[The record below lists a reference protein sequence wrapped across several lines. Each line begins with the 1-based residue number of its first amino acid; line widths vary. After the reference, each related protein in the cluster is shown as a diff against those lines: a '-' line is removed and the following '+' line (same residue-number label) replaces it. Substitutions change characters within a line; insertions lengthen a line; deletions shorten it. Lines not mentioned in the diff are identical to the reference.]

1 MRTNNRRSSFATLL
15 LLAIGLPGFIGILV
29 VQAQV
34 NPFQPKTVIS
44 NLQAASTS
52 TSTPTITQTNPAP
65 PSATLASLPVLN
77 LTAPPIASSLTLYAF
92 IRAPNGPVARPYVLL
107 TAFASIPRTGSV
119 FITGF
124 ADNQEFICT
133 TTPCVLYLQPGTTR
147 FVFRAYSDTGE
158 TSDEVIASVRV
169 SQVENGFLV
178 VIESIS
184 QFTVFTDSCSL
195 VWGLDNAEEVS
206 WDNFVQFPYQINT
219 RKTLHYLATQL
230 LLTGIVDAS
239 DCPAGGL
246 SIGLEW
252 PTACGLERATS
263 KMIEWQN
270 QYDDYIWLV
279 SRDDGIPPKIL
290 KTLLEIESQFWP
302 GNQRFYVDEIG
313 LGQVNQLGMDVLLR
327 RDPALYQ
334 KFCATVLSDCT
345 RPYLS
350 LEPIQQAMIRGAVVS
365 SMDATCPTC
374 PNGVDLA
381 KAKESV
387 LLIGKLLEAN
397 CQQVEAILDEVIVPD
412 PDADAA
418 TATAAVATL
427 AAGGDTSATTY
438 EDLWRFTLSSYH
450 NGSSCLRDAIQTVR
464 KAHLPVTWENVSQ
477 ELTCRGGADYVDGFM
492 DTLFAFDLYLYEPSD
507 ADILITQAT
516 IVPTRTPVPTPTVFI
531 SSAQVRV
538 QVFMD
543 RNANN
548 TPEEGEWIDAMTVLL
563 TTSTNQQITQRTQNG
578 IAIFDMSGYTP
589 GIGITVSL
597 PGLYRSESFELPEEG
612 EVTVT
617 FMFEQ
622 PPLPTVLP

>member
-1 MRTNNRRSSFATLL
+1 MRPNKRHSSFVALL
-15 LLAIGLPGFIGILV
+15 ILAIGLPGFIGILA

-147 FVFRAYSDTGE
+147 FVFRAHSDTGE

-206 WDNFVQFPYQINT
+206 WDDFVQFPYQINT

-350 LEPIQQAMIRGAVVS
+350 LEPLQQAMIRGAVVS

-418 TATAAVATL
+418 TATAAVATV

-450 NGSSCLRDAIQTVR
+450 NGSSCLRDAVQTVR

-492 DTLFAFDLYLYEPSD
+492 DTLFSFDLYLYEPSD

-538 QVFMD
+538 EVFMD

-563 TTSTNQQITQRTQNG
+563 TTSTNQQITQRTQSG

>member
-1 MRTNNRRSSFATLL
+1 MQTNKRRSSFATLL
-15 LLAIGLPGFIGILV
+15 LFAIGLPGFIGILV
-29 VQAQV
+29 VQAKV
-34 NPFQPKTVIS
+34 NADQPKAVIS
-44 NLQAASTS
+44 QLQAASTS
-52 TSTPTITQTNPAP
+52 TWTPTFTQTNPVP
-65 PSATLASLPVLN
+65 LSPTLTSLPIVN
-77 LTAPPIASSLTLYAF
+77 LTAPPIASSLTLFAF
-92 IRAPNGPVARPYVLL
+92 IRAPSGPVARPYVIL
-107 TAFASIPRTGSV
+107 TAFASIPRSGSV
-119 FITGF
+119 VIRGLANT
-124 ADNQEFICT
+124 QEFFCAA
-133 TTPCVLYLQPGTTR
+133 TPCLIYLEPGTTR
-147 FVFRAYSDTGE
+147 FVFRAYSDAGE
-158 TSDEVIASVRV
+158 TSEEVIASVNV
-169 SQVENGFLV
+169 SQVENGYLV
-178 VIESIS
+178 IIESVS
-184 QFTVFTDSCSL
+184 QFTVFTNSCSL
-195 VWGLDNAEEVS
+195 IWGVDSDQDAT

-246 SIGLEW
+246 SIGLDW
-252 PTACGLERATS
+252 PTACGLERAAS

-290 KTLLEIESQFWP
+290 KTLIEVESQFWP
-302 GNQRFYVDEIG
+302 GNQRFYLDEYG

-334 KFCATVLSDCT
+334 NFCATVLSDCT

-350 LEPIQQAMIRGAVVS
+350 LEPSQQAMIRGAVVS
-365 SMDATCPTC
+365 SMDANCPTC
-374 PNGVDLA
+374 PNGLDLNE
-381 KAKESV
+381 AKESV

-397 CQQVEAILDEVIVPD
+397 CQQVEAILNQAIPPD

-418 TATAAVATL
+418 TATAAVATV
-427 AAGGDTSATTY
+427 AAGGSTGNTTY

-450 NGSSCLRDAIQTVR
+450 NGSSCLQDAIQTVR
-464 KAHLPVTWENVSQ
+464 KAHLPVTWENVSE

-492 DTLFAFDLYLYEPSD
+492 SNLFSFDLYLYEPSD

-516 IVPTRTPVPTPTVFI
+516 FVPTRTPVPTPTVFI
-531 SSAQVRV
+531 SSARVRV

-548 TPEEGEWIDAMTVLL
+548 LPEEGEWIDSMTVLL

-578 IAIFDMSGYTP
+578 IAIFDMSGFMP

-597 PGLYRSESFELPEEG
+597 PGLYRSESFELPEQG

-622 PPLPTVLP
+622 PALPTVLP

>member
-1 MRTNNRRSSFATLL
+1 MRTHHRRSSFTALL
-15 LLAIGLPGFIGILV
+15 LFAIGLPGFIGILA
-29 VQAQV
+29 VQA
-34 NPFQPKTVIS
+34 NANTYQPGTVIS
-44 NLQAASTS
+44 KLQAQSTS
-52 TSTPTITQTNPAP
+52 TWTPTFTQTNPAP
-65 PSATLASLPVLN
+65 PSPDSTSLPVSN
-77 LTAPPIASSLTLYAF
+77 LTAPPIATSLTLFAF
-92 IRAPNGPVARPYVLL
+92 IRAPNGQVVRPYVIL
-107 TAFASIPRTGSV
+107 TAFASIPRSGSV
-119 FITGF
+119 FLSGF
-124 ADNQEFICT
+124 ADTREFICAAP
-133 TTPCVLYLQPGTTR
+133 PCVIYLEPGTTS

-158 TSDEVIASVRV
+158 ASEEIIASVRV
-169 SQVENGFLV
+169 SQVENGYLV
-178 VIESIS
+178 TIDSVS
-184 QFTVFTDSCSL
+184 QFTVFTDSCSQT
-195 VWGLDNAEEVS
+195 WGVDNAEDVS
-206 WDNFVQFPYQINT
+206 WDDFVQFPYQINT
-219 RKTLHYLATQL
+219 KKTLHYLATQL

-246 SIGLEW
+246 SLGLDW
-252 PTACGLERATS
+252 PTGCGLERANS

-302 GNQRFYVDEIG
+302 GNQRFYMDEIG

-327 RDPALYQ
+327 RDPALYLQ
-334 KFCATVLSDCT
+334 YCSAVLSDCT

-350 LEPIQQAMIRGAVVS
+350 LEPAQQAMIRGAVVS
-365 SMDATCPTC
+365 TMNATCSTC
-374 PNGVDLA
+374 PNGIDLS

-397 CQQVEAILDEVIVPD
+397 CQQVEAILNQVIRPD

-418 TATAAVATL
+418 TATAAVSTIV
-427 AAGGDTSATTY
+427 AGGSTGNTTY

-450 NGSSCLRDAIQTVR
+450 NGSSCLQDAIQTVR
-464 KAHLPVTWENVSQ
+464 KAKLPVTWENVSEQ
-477 ELTCRGGADYVDGFM
+477 LTCRGGADYVDGFM
-492 DTLFAFDLYLYEPSD
+492 NNLASFDLNLYEPSD

-516 IVPTRTPVPTPTVFI
+516 FVSTRTPVPTPTVFI

-548 TPEEGEWIDAMTVLL
+548 TPDDGEWIDAMTVLL
-563 TTSTNQQITQRTQNG
+563 TTAANEQITQRTQNG
-578 IAIFDMSGYTP
+578 IAVFDMSGFTP

-597 PGLYRSESFELPEEG
+597 PGLYRSESFELPEQG

>member
-1 MRTNNRRSSFATLL
+1 MRPNNRRSSFTALL

-29 VQAQV
+29 VQARTSTYQSE
-34 NPFQPKTVIS
+34 KAIS
-44 NLQAASTS
+44 KLQAQSTS
-52 TSTPTITQTNPAP
+52 TWTPTVTQTNPAP
-65 PSATLASLPVLN
+65 PSSTSTSLPIVN

-92 IRAPNGPVARPYVLL
+92 IRAPNGQVARPYVIL
-107 TAFASIPRTGSV
+107 TAFASIPRSGSV
-119 FITGF
+119 FISGF
-124 ADNQEFICT
+124 ADTREFICAAP
-133 TTPCVLYLQPGTTR
+133 PCVVYLEPGTTR

-158 TSDEVIASVRV
+158 ASEEIIASVRV
-169 SQVENGFLV
+169 SQVDNGYV
-178 VIESIS
+178 VIIDSVS

-195 VWGLDNAEEVS
+195 TWDVSNAEEVT
-206 WDNFVQFPYQINT
+206 WDDFVQFPYQINT
-219 RKTLHYLATQL
+219 KKTLHYLATQL

-246 SIGLEW
+246 SLGLDW
-252 PTACGLERATS
+252 PTGCGLERATS

-302 GNQRFYVDEIG
+302 GNQRFYLDEIG

-327 RDPALYQ
+327 RDPALYL
-334 KFCATVLSDCT
+334 KFCSIVLSDCT

-350 LEPIQQAMIRGAVVS
+350 LEPAQQAMIRGAVVS
-365 SMDATCPTC
+365 TMDATCSTC
-374 PNGVDLA
+374 PNGVDLP

-397 CQQVEAILDEVIVPD
+397 CQQVEAILNQAIPPD

-418 TATAAVATL
+418 TATAAVATTV
-427 AAGGDTSATTY
+427 AGGSTGNTTY

-450 NGSSCLRDAIQTVR
+450 NGSSCLQDAIRTVR
-464 KAHLPVTWENVSQ
+464 KAKLPVTWENVSEQ
-477 ELTCRGGADYVDGFM
+477 LTCRGGADYVDGFM
-492 DTLFAFDLYLYEPSD
+492 NNLFSFDLYLYEPSD

-516 IVPTRTPVPTPTVFI
+516 IVSTRTPVPTPTVFI

-543 RNANN
+543 RNGNN
-548 TPEEGEWIDAMTVLL
+548 TPDDGEWIDAMTVLL
-563 TTSTNQQITQRTQNG
+563 TTTANDQITQRTQNG
-578 IAIFDMSGYTP
+578 IAVFDMSGYTP

-597 PGLYRSESFELPEEG
+597 PGLYRSESFELPEQG

>member
-1 MRTNNRRSSFATLL
+1 MRANKRRSSFTALL
-15 LLAIGLPGFIGILV
+15 LFAIGLPGFIGILV
-29 VQAQV
+29 VQAKV
-34 NPFQPKTVIS
+34 NPSQPDPLRS
-44 NLQAASTS
+44 NLQAAGTS
-52 TSTPTITQTNPAP
+52 TWTPTLTQTNPAP
-65 PSATLASLPVLN
+65 PSATSTSLPIVN
-77 LTAPPIASSLTLYAF
+77 LTAPPISSSLTLFAF
-92 IRAPNGPVARPYVLL
+92 IRAPSGPVDRPYVIL
-107 TAFASIPRTGSV
+107 TAFASIPRSGSV
-119 FITGF
+119 FIRGLANT
-124 ADNQEFICT
+124 QEFFCAA
-133 TTPCVLYLQPGTTR
+133 TPCLVYLEPGTTR
-147 FVFRAYSDTGE
+147 FVFRAYSDEGE
-158 TSDEVIASVRV
+158 TSEEVIASVDV
-169 SQVENGFLV
+169 SQVENGYLV
-178 VIESIS
+178 VIESVS
-184 QFTVFTDSCSL
+184 QFTVFTNSCSL
-195 VWGLDNAEEVS
+195 IWGVNSDQDAT
-206 WDNFVQFPYQINT
+206 WDDFVQFPYQINT

-246 SIGLEW
+246 SIGLDW

-279 SRDDGIPPKIL
+279 SRDDGIPPKIM
-290 KTLLEIESQFWP
+290 KTLLEVESQFWP
-302 GNQRFYVDEIG
+302 GNQRFYLDEIG
-313 LGQVNQLGMDVLLR
+313 LGQVSQLGMDVLLR
-327 RDPALYQ
+327 RDPILYL
-334 KFCATVLSDCT
+334 KFCSLVLSSCT
-345 RPYLS
+345 TPYVS
-350 LEPIQQAMIRGAVVS
+350 LEPTQQAMIRGAVLS

-374 PNGVDLA
+374 SNGLDLN

-387 LLIGKLLEAN
+387 LLVGKLLEAN
-397 CQQVEAILDEVIVPD
+397 CQQVEAILNEIIIPD

-418 TATAAVATL
+418 TATAAVATV
-427 AAGGDTSATTY
+427 AAGGSTEGTTY

-450 NGSSCLRDAIQTVR
+450 NGSSCLRDAVQTVR
-464 KAHLPVTWENVSQ
+464 KAKLPVTWENVSE

-492 DTLFAFDLYLYEPSD
+492 STLFSFDLYLYEPSD

-516 IVPTRTPVPTPTVFI
+516 IVSTRTPVPTPTVFI

-543 RNANN
+543 RNGNN
-548 TPEEGEWIDAMTVLL
+548 TPEEGEWIDSMTVLL

-589 GIGITVSL
+589 GIGVTVSL
-597 PGLYRSESFELPEEG
+597 PGLYRSESFALPEQG

>member
-1 MRTNNRRSSFATLL
+1 MRAKKRHSSFITLL
-15 LLAIGLPGFIGILV
+15 IVAVGLPALIGILA
-29 VQAQV
+29 VQAKANAYQLE
-34 NPFQPKTVIS
+34 TVIS
-44 NLQAASTS
+44 NLQPASTS
-52 TSTPTITQTNPAP
+52 TWTPTFTQTNPAP
-65 PSATLASLPVLN
+65 LSPTSTSLPVID

-92 IRAPNGPVARPYVLL
+92 IQAPTGTVARPYVIL
-107 TAFASIPRTGSV
+107 TAFASIPRSGSV
-119 FITGF
+119 FISGL
-124 ADNQEFICT
+124 ADSQEFICT
-133 TTPCVLYLQPGTTR
+133 ATPCVIYLQPGSTR

-158 TSDEVIASVRV
+158 TGDEVIASVRV
-169 SQVENGFLV
+169 SQVENGYLV
-178 VIESIS
+178 TIESVS

-195 VWGLDNAEEVS
+195 TWGVDNEENVT
-206 WDNFVQFPYQINT
+206 WDDFVQFPYQINT

-246 SIGLEW
+246 SIGLDW
-252 PTACGLERATS
+252 PTGCGLERATS

-290 KTLLEIESQFWP
+290 KTLLEVESQFWP
-302 GNQRFYVDEIG
+302 GNQRFYLDEYG

-350 LEPIQQAMIRGAVVS
+350 LEPAQQAMIRGAVVS
-365 SMDATCPTC
+365 SMDAVCPTC
-374 PNGVDLA
+374 PNGLDLNE
-381 KAKESV
+381 AKESV

-397 CQQVEAILDEVIVPD
+397 CQQVEAILSQAIIPD
-412 PDADAA
+412 PDVDAA

-427 AAGGDTSATTY
+427 AAGGNTGNTTY

-450 NGSSCLRDAIQTVR
+450 NGSSCLQDAVQAVKR
-464 KAHLPVTWENVSQ
+464 ARLPITWENVSQ

-492 DTLFAFDLYLYEPSD
+492 SNLFSFDLYLYEPSD

-516 IVPTRTPVPTPTVFI
+516 IVPTRTPAPTPTVFI
-531 SSAQVRV
+531 SSARVRA

-548 TPEEGEWIDAMTVLL
+548 LPEEGEWIDAMTVLL
-563 TTSTNQQITQRTQNG
+563 TTSTNEQITQRTQNG
-578 IAIFDMSGYTP
+578 IAIFDMSGFTP

-597 PGLYRSESFELPEEG
+597 PGLYRSQSFELPEQG

>member
-1 MRTNNRRSSFATLL
+1 MHANKRRFNFATL

-29 VQAQV
+29 VQAKV
-34 NPFQPKTVIS
+34 NAYQADALIP

-52 TSTPTITQTNPAP
+52 TWTPAFTQTNPVP
-65 PSATLASLPVLN
+65 ASLTPTSLPILN
-77 LTAPPIASSLTLYAF
+77 LTAPPIASSLSLHAF
-92 IRAPNGPVARPYVLL
+92 IRAPNGPVARPHVIL
-107 TAFASIPRTGSV
+107 TAFASIPRSGSV
-119 FITGF
+119 FIRGF
-124 ADNQEFICT
+124 IDGTEFLCSN
-133 TTPCVLYLQPGTTR
+133 TPCVIYLQPGSSR
-147 FVFRAYSDTGE
+147 FVFRAHSDLGE
-158 TSDEVIASVRV
+158 TSEEVIASVRV
-169 SQVENGFLV
+169 SQVENGYLV
-178 VIESIS
+178 VIESVS

-195 VWGLDNAEEVS
+195 VWGVDNEEDAT
-206 WDNFVQFPYQINT
+206 WDDFVQFPYQINT

-246 SIGLEW
+246 SIGLDW

-263 KMIEWQN
+263 EMIEWQN

-290 KTLLEIESQFWP
+290 KTLIEVESQFWP
-302 GNQRFYVDEIG
+302 GNQRFFLDEYG
-313 LGQVNQLGMDVLLR
+313 LGQVSQLGMDVLLR
-327 RDPALYQ
+327 RDPILYL
-334 KFCATVLSDCT
+334 KFCSLVLSTCT
-345 RPYLS
+345 TPYVS
-350 LEPIQQAMIRGAVVS
+350 LEPTQQAMIRGAVLS

-374 PNGVDLA
+374 PNGLDLN

-387 LLIGKLLEAN
+387 LLVGKLLEAN

-418 TATAAVATL
+418 TATAAVATV
-427 AAGGDTSATTY
+427 AAGGSTGGTTY

-464 KAHLPVTWENVSQ
+464 RAHLPVTWENVGP
-477 ELTCRGGADYVDGFM
+477 ELTCRGGSDYVDGFM
-492 DTLFAFDLYLYEPSD
+492 GNLFSFDLYLYEPSD
-507 ADILITQAT
+507 ADISLSQAT
-516 IVPTRTPVPTPTVFI
+516 FVPTQTPVPTPTVFI

-563 TTSTNQQITQRTQNG
+563 TTSANDQITQRTQNG
-578 IAIFDMSGYTP
+578 IAIFDMSGFTP
-589 GIGITVSL
+589 GIRVTVSL
-597 PGLYRSESFELPEEG
+597 PGLYRSESFELPEQG
-612 EVTVT
+612 EVNVT

>member
-1 MRTNNRRSSFATLL
+1 MRANNSRSSFATLL

-29 VQAQV
+29 VQAKV
-34 NPFQPKTVIS
+34 NPYKPDALTS

-52 TSTPTITQTNPAP
+52 TWTPAFTQTNPVP
-65 PSATLASLPVLN
+65 ASLTSTGFPILN
-77 LTAPPIASSLTLYAF
+77 LTVPPIASSLSLYAF
-92 IRAPNGPVARPYVLL
+92 IRSPTGPVARPYVIL

-119 FITGF
+119 FISGF
-124 ADNQEFICT
+124 IDGMEFLCPD
-133 TTPCVLYLQPGTTR
+133 TPCVIYLQPGSTR
-147 FVFRAYSDTGE
+147 FVFRAYSDIGE
-158 TSDEVIASVRV
+158 TSEEVIASVRV
-169 SQVENGFLV
+169 SQVENGYLV
-178 VIESIS
+178 TIESVS

-195 VWGLDNAEEVS
+195 VWGDNEENVT
-206 WDNFVQFPYQINT
+206 WDDFVQFPYQINT

-246 SIGLEW
+246 SIGLDW
-252 PTACGLERATS
+252 PTACGLERAAS
-263 KMIEWQN
+263 EMIEWQN

-290 KTLLEIESQFWP
+290 KTLIEVESQFWP
-302 GNQRFYVDEIG
+302 GNQRFYLDEYG
-313 LGQVNQLGMDVLLR
+313 LGQVSQLGMDVLLR
-327 RDPALYQ
+327 RDPALYL
-334 KFCATVLSDCT
+334 KFCSLVLSNCT
-345 RPYLS
+345 TPYVS
-350 LEPIQQAMIRGAVVS
+350 LEPTQQAMIRGAVLS
-365 SMDATCPTC
+365 SMNAVCPTC
-374 PNGVDLA
+374 PNGLDLN

-418 TATAAVATL
+418 TATAAVATV
-427 AAGGDTSATTY
+427 AAGGSTGGTTY

-464 KAHLPVTWENVSQ
+464 RAHLPITWENVGP
-477 ELTCRGGADYVDGFM
+477 ELTCRGGSDYVDGFM
-492 DTLFAFDLYLYEPSD
+492 GNLFSFDLYLYEPSD
-507 ADILITQAT
+507 ADISITQAT
-516 IVPTRTPVPTPTVFI
+516 FVPTRTPVPTPTVFI

-563 TTSTNQQITQRTQNG
+563 TTSTNEQITQRTQNG
-578 IAIFDMSGYTP
+578 IAIFDMSGFMP
-589 GIGITVSL
+589 GIRITVSL
-597 PGLYRSESFELPEEG
+597 PSLYRSESFALPEQG